1 MAAIAASELCDGDY
15 INLGIGIPTL
25 IASNLP
31 EGVRVNIQ
39 SENGVLGMGP
49 YPYPLEED
57 ADLINAGKQTITL
70 REGAVIFDS
79 ATSFAMIRAGKM
91 KASFLGAMEVSARGD
106 LANWTIP
113 GKLVKGMG
121 GAMDLVAGANR
132 VVVLTEHTSKHGKP
146 KIVEECSLPLTGSK
160 VVHRIITNLAVFD
173 VEDKGLVLRKLA
185 PAVTENE
192 VRDKT
197 AAHFII
203 DKDSTDFGA

>member
-197 AAHFII
+197 AAHFIT